1 MADFIVLGD
10 EGDDEKYYALV
21 KKNIE
26 NKLLHRHLRHLF
38 NQNPVSA

>member
-1 MADFIVLGD
+1 MFILKILIVSQKQACMADFIVLGD

-26 NKLLHRHLRHLF
+26 N
-38 NQNPVSA
+38 